1 MFLRPPTYVT
11 IIIAKGKSAIAEGN
25 SPSRLAGTESPY
37 VIAENG
43 GEAQELL
50 RRQRFGFGYD
60 PSNPKGSNEESS
72 ELQNVQLPTPHN
84 TYAFR
89 TNDHSNI
96 GEIPDYLDGFL
107 DAGLR
112 SEYTEASLTNIPT
125 WMDQTDFDKGSF
137 NSFLE
142 SMVDFRQDNTLAG
155 FDSTSDAGIHGSE
168 LRTTYAAQ

>member
-1 MFLRPPTYVT
+1 MFLRPLTYVT
-11 IIIAKGKSAIAEGN
+11 IIIAKGG
-25 SPSRLAGTESPY
+25 SPSRLAGTESQY
-37 VIAENG
+37 VVLENG

-50 RRQRFGFGYD
+50 QRQRFGFGYD

-72 ELQNVQLPTPHN
+72 ELQNVQLPTTHN
-84 TYAFR
+84 TYVFG

-96 GEIPDYLDGFL
+96 GEISDYLDSFL
-107 DAGLR
+107 DVGLR
-112 SEYTEASLTNIPT
+112 SEHTEASLTNIPT

-142 SMVDFRQDNTLAG
+142 SIADFRQENTLTG

-168 LRTTYAAQ
+168 LRTAYAAQ